1 MEAQEL
7 IVKLCKEAGEQGSE
21 RELVKEWGGNHAC
34 CCKPHV
40 DDAVLGDVVVL
51 NNIRRCMGLSQQ

>member
-1 MEAQEL
+1 METREL
-7 IVKLCKEAGEQGSE
+7 IVRLCNEAGERGSE
-21 RELVKEWGGNHAC
+21 RELVKEWEGNHAC

-51 NNIRRCMGLSQQ
+51 NNIRRCMGLSEQ